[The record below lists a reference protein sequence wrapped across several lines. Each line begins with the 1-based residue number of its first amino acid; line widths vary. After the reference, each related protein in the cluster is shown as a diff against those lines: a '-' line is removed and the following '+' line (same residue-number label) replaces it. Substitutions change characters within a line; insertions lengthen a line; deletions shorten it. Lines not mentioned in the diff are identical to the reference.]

1 MAHSYLVLGALW
13 ILWCALHSGMIT
25 PAATVAIK
33 RKLGDGFRY
42 YRLLFNLIST
52 ITLAPVVWYEWSL
65 HGRPLF
71 QWDGPWNAVRIALL
85 ALVAL
90 LGLGGAR
97 HYDLPKF
104 LGLRGATSGVGGP
117 SDPQRSVSAGTC
129 GDGTGSEH
137 KAGDLE
143 KAAPGGTLRGS
154 GGLNREG
161 IHRVTRH
168 PWYLAALIAVWLRE
182 LSAPAIVSNTL
193 LSAYLIVGTSLEER
207 KLRAEF
213 GSEYEDYSEKVSMLV
228 PFKYIGSKIRSAR
241 D

>member
-1 MAHSYLVLGALW
+1 
-13 ILWCALHSGMIT
+13 MIT

-52 ITLAPVVWYEWSL
+52 ITLAPVLWYEWSL

-71 QWDGPWNAVRIALL
+71 QWEGPWNAARIALL

-97 HYDLPKF
+97 HYDLLKF
-104 LGLRGATSGVGGP
+104 LGLRGAISGVGGM
-117 SDPQRSVSAGTC
+117 SDPRRSVVEGTNV
-129 GDGTGSEH
+129 DGAGSEH
-137 KAGDLE
+137 KAGGRE
-143 KAAPGGTLRGS
+143 KAAPVGTLSVS

-168 PWYLAALIAVWLRE
+168 PWYLAALIVIWLRE

-193 LSAYLIVGTSLEER
+193 LSAYLIAGTLLEER

-213 GSEYEDYSEKVSMLV
+213 GLEYEDYSDEVSMLV
-228 PFKYIGSKIRSAR
+228 PFKYIGAKIRSAR
-241 D
+241 G

>member
-1 MAHSYLVLGALW
+1 MAHSYLILAALW

-25 PAATVAIK
+25 PAATVAIR

-52 ITLAPVVWYEWSL
+52 ITLVPVVWYEWSL
-65 HGRPLF
+65 HGTPLF

-85 ALVAL
+85 ALVTL
-90 LGLGGAR
+90 LGFGGAR
-97 HYDLPKF
+97 HYDLLKF
-104 LGLRGATSGVGGP
+104 LGLRGAISGVGGT
-117 SDPQRSVSAGTC
+117 SYPQRSVSEGTYR
-129 GDGTGSEH
+129 DGTGSEN
-137 KAGDLE
+137 KAVDRE
-143 KAAPGGTLRGS
+143 KAAPGGTLSGS

-168 PWYLAALIAVWLRE
+168 PWYLAALVVIWLRE

-193 LSAYLIVGTSLEER
+193 LSAYLVMGTLLEER

-213 GSEYEDYSEKVSMLV
+213 GSEYEDYSEKVSMLL
-228 PFKYIGSKIRSAR
+228 PFKYIGSKIRSTR
-241 D
+241 G